1 MTDVAQQAEPFDI
14 GAGDVAFGDAG
25 LQILGTRL
33 FGMQHGI
40 EKLRRAFAVVPQD
53 VFLFPG
59 TVASNVAAGDET
71 PDLARV
77 RAALGRIDALALFER
92 REGGLDAPVKE
103 RGSNFSAGERQL
115 IAFARALYREP
126 DILILDEATANV
138 DSDTEA
144 RLQRAVEGALQGR
157 TAVVIA
163 HRLSTVRR
171 ADRIVVMEAGRVVQ
185 QGKHDELLA
194 QGGLYKR
201 LYDTQ
206 FGLQEKKI

>member
-1 MTDVAQQAEPFDI
+1 
-14 GAGDVAFGDAG
+14 
-25 LQILGTRL
+25 
-33 FGMQHGI
+33 
-40 EKLRRAFAVVPQD
+40 VVPQD

-163 HRLSTVRR
+163 HRLSTIRA
-171 ADRIVVMEAGRVVQ
+171 ADRILVFHRGRVVE
-185 QGKHDELLA
+185 QGTHEELVRA
-194 QGGLYKR
+194 GGVYAR
-201 LYDTQ
+201 LHALQ
-206 FGLQEKKI
+206 FSGSAA